1 MSSISDENHDSVR
14 FRVKS
19 FLNVLPVIS
28 SNNASLSCINCK
40 KIIRNKKHTETNR
53 ENVPSVIN
61 NEIQSTCV
69 PNEKQKEKEDI
80 TVVNDDLDT
89 DKYINDNT
97 ESDHKVTC
105 TLSENDKIWLKYS
118 EIYFLIVQQKC
129 PIF

>member
-1 MSSISDENHDSVR
+1 MLLCHALTVNKMLR
-14 FRVKS
+14 
-19 FLNVLPVIS
+19 
-28 SNNASLSCINCK
+28 NN
-40 KIIRNKKHTETNR
+40 KHTETNK

-97 ESDHKVTC
+97 ESDHKVT
-105 TLSENDKIWLKYS
+105 LSENDHQDLV
-118 EIYFLIVQQKC
+118 EIFKNIFSDCSTKMSNLLMSQKMAL
-129 PIF
+129 

>member
-1 MSSISDENHDSVR
+1 
-14 FRVKS
+14 
-19 FLNVLPVIS
+19 L
-28 SNNASLSCINCK
+28 
-40 KIIRNKKHTETNR
+40 IRNNKHTETNR

-97 ESDHKVTC
+97 ESDHKVT
-105 TLSENDKIWLKYS
+105 LSENDHQDLVEIFKNILSSQQLLHKYKKYCS
-118 EIYFLIVQQKC
+118 STGRNK
-129 PIF
+129 